1 MGGEDLRS
9 ASQRMSPRRYMDR
22 VARAVSASAG
32 GMTVVAAPAEVA
44 DETVYVKVSDHVRA
58 GGRERLRVR
67 ALRLVGNQVVAL
79 YVVAEAG
86 QEGQRARLAGM
97 AERELLARV
106 AVAERRAGG
115 TARPAGGAVATAREA
130 RVQFA
135 VPEGYRA
142 ELTGAAEGVVAVL
155 THAASVDRR
164 ILVTVVPVSVP
175 PGGVVSREL
184 LMIAAERAVGLETE
198 RLGLPAPVGALE
210 EALDS
215 RFLRRA
221 RRESG
226 DDLARVVSDTRQRR
240 VGDVVVS
247 VSMACLEEEEDE
259 VAGHA
264 DVVAESVR
272 GVVGGLGGR

>member
-1 MGGEDLRS
+1 
-9 ASQRMSPRRYMDR
+9 MDR

-32 GMTVVAAPAEVA
+32 GIPVVAAPAEVA

-79 YVVAEAG
+79 Y
-86 QEGQRARLAGM
+86 
-97 AERELLARV
+97 
-106 AVAERRAGG
+106 
-115 TARPAGGAVATAREA
+115 
-130 RVQFA
+130 
-135 VPEGYRA
+135 
-142 ELTGAAEGVVAVL
+142 VVAVL